1 MRRRD
6 FVALIGIAAAARR
19 RPAFANASKKIPFV
33 GVLWHAASAEEEDV
47 YLSVMLKAFHDLG
60 YVEGKNIVLEHRFPA
75 ENPERF
81 RELARELVEA
91 KPDVILAV
99 TTLGAIELKKVTN
112 TIPIVLVLG
121 ADPVGNG
128 LVESL
133 ARPGGN
139 VTGLSYML
147 SSEMNGKRLELLKE
161 AVPKLSR
168 VALLVDP
175 TIQFRDRMI
184 KDYQVAAEALGLSLW
199 PAEITAAND
208 IEPVFSKIVQDRAD
222 GLIWATGS
230 LLFVLRERI
239 GAAAIARKLP
249 AIVAAAEQVPYG
261 LLMSS
266 GVDLPDF
273 SVVEWPTPI
282 KY

>member
-222 GLIWATGS
+222 GLI
-230 LLFVLRERI
+230 
-239 GAAAIARKLP
+239 
-249 AIVAAAEQVPYG
+249 
-261 LLMSS
+261 
-266 GVDLPDF
+266 
-273 SVVEWPTPI
+273 
-282 KY
+282 